1 MSSRPENH
9 NFEGYH
15 VYQTEIIYIFS
26 GGGGGWGIFKLR
38 VTWQGLGP
46 NQE

>member
-26 GGGGGWGIFKLR
+26 GGGIFKLR

>member
-1 MSSRPENH
+1 MSSKPENH

-15 VYQTEIIYIFS
+15 VYQTEIICIFS
-26 GGGGGWGIFKLR
+26 GGEKKIFKLH